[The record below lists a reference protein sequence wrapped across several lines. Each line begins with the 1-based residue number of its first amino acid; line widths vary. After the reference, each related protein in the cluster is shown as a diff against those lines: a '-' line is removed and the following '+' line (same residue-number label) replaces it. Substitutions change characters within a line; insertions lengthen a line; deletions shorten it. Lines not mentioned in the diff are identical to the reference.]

1 MLRFTRTALQGTVG
15 RLKADWLLR
24 YVTQWPRCWTLI
36 GSYVTSLSGHAVE
49 SWLAV
54 TLCHSVAV
62 ECWLAVITRMSRWS
76 SNISI
81 SSHCRHKWAF
91 SCGGGSRSRRLERPL
106 LILRRLS
113 RWTVF
118 KCQSVL
124 LRNHVNS
131 VVNKLPK
138 FFKSYLE
145 NNFTWCVFSQF
156 IRYQHS

>member
-1 MLRFTRTALQGTVG
+1 MQTATIE
-15 RLKADWLLR
+15 RLAGWKLIGC
-24 YVTQWPRCWTLI
+24 YVTSLSGHAVERWLA
-36 GSYVTSLSGHAVE
+36 VTSLSGHAVE

-91 SCGGGSRSRRLERPL
+91 SCGGGSRLRRLERLL

-124 LRNHVNS
+124 LWNHVNS

-138 FFKSYLE
+138 LFKSYLE
-145 NNFTWCVFSQF
+145 NNFTWCVFLQF
-156 IRYQHS
+156 IR